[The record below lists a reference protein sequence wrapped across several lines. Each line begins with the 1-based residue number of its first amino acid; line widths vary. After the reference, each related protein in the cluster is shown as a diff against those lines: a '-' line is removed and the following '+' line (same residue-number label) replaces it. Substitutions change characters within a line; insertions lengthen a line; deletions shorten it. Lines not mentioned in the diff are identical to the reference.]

1 MNADNVPQSRSGNRA
16 LWWAALAVLGA
27 FLPVLALTR
36 PLDRIAIVLWLASM
50 PLCILGC
57 FMLAKEIAA
66 RRASRQ
72 DLD

>member
-1 MNADNVPQSRSGNRA
+1 
-16 LWWAALAVLGA
+16 
-27 FLPVLALTR
+27 LPVLALTR